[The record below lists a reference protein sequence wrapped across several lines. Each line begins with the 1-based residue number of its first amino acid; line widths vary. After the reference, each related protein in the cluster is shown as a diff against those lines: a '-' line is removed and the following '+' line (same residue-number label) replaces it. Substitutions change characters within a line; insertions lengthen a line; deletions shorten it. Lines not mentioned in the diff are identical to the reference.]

1 MNEQLTLKECKML
14 WIFGALERLQSLG
27 FMNGPMYRVAP
38 KAIDLFVEIDESRD
52 FLFQTDEEV
61 LDLFKLVVKM
71 ESEEE
76 PDEIEMN
83 QLCELLLEYKNNR
96 DVMMKF
102 ALEHSYS

>member
-38 KAIDLFVEIDESRD
+38 KAIDLFIEIDEYRD

-71 ESEEE
+71 ESEEQ
-76 PDEIEMN
+76 PDEVEMN
-83 QLCELLLEYKNNR
+83 QLCEFVLEYKNNR

>member
-1 MNEQLTLKECKML
+1 MNEQLTLNECKML

-38 KAIDLFVEIDESRD
+38 KAIDMFIEIDECRH
-52 FLFQTDEEV
+52 FLFPNDEEV
-61 LDLFKLVVKM
+61 LDLFELVVKM

-83 QLCELLLEYKNNR
+83 QLCELVLEYKNNR

>member
-1 MNEQLTLKECKML
+1 ML
-14 WIFGALERLQSLG
+14 WIFGALERLKSLG
-27 FMNGPMYRVAP
+27 FMDGPMYRVAP
-38 KAIDLFVEIDESRD
+38 KAIDMFIEIDECRD
-52 FLFQTDEEV
+52 FLFQTDAEV
-61 LDLFKLVVKM
+61 LDLFKALSRLST
-71 ESEEE
+71 EQ

>member
-27 FMNGPMYRVAP
+27 FMDGPMYKVAP
-38 KAIDLFVEIDESRD
+38 KAIDMFIEIDESRD

-71 ESEEE
+71 ESEEQ
-76 PDEIEMN
+76 PDEVEMN

-102 ALEHSYS
+102 ALEHGYS

>member
-1 MNEQLTLKECKML
+1 MNEQLTLNECKML

-38 KAIDLFVEIDESRD
+38 KAIDMFIEIDECRD

-71 ESEEE
+71 ESEEQ
-76 PDEIEMN
+76 PDEVEMN
-83 QLCELLLEYKNNR
+83 QLCELVLEYKNNR

>member
-1 MNEQLTLKECKML
+1 MNEQLTLNECKML

-38 KAIDLFVEIDESRD
+38 KAIDLFVEIDEYRHFIFPD
-52 FLFQTDEEV
+52 DADV
-61 LDLFKLVVKM
+61 IDLFKLVVKM
-71 ESEEE
+71 ESEEQ
-76 PDEIEMN
+76 PDEVEMN
-83 QLCELLLEYKNNR
+83 QLCKLLLEYKNNR

>member
-1 MNEQLTLKECKML
+1 ML

-38 KAIDLFVEIDESRD
+38 KAIDMFIEIDESRD
-52 FLFQTDEEV
+52 FLFPNDEEV
-61 LDLFKLVVKM
+61 IDLFKLVVKM
-71 ESEEE
+71 ESEEQ
-76 PDEIEMN
+76 PDEVEMN